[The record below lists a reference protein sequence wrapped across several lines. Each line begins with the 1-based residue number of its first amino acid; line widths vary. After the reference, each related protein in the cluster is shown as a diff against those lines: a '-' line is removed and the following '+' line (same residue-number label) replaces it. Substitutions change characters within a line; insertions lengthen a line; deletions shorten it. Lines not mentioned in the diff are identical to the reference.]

1 MVMIPISVFYFI
13 LGFVTCFV
21 LIIIWVNVSINNQRK
36 QRKEMLDEFT
46 KNLVDSMNN
55 KDENK

>member
-13 LGFVTCFV
+13 LGFITCFI

-36 QRKEMLDEFT
+36 QRKEMLDELT
-46 KNLVDSMNN
+46 KNFVDSINS

>member
-36 QRKEMLDEFT
+36 QRKVMLDEFT
-46 KNLVDSMNN
+46 KNLVDSINS

>member
-13 LGFVTCFV
+13 LGFITCFV

-46 KNLVDSMNN
+46 KNLVDSMNS

>member
-1 MVMIPISVFYFI
+1 MVTIPISVFYFI
-13 LGFVTCFV
+13 LGFITCFV

-46 KNLVDSMNN
+46 KNLVNSMNS